1 MQDALARLAAYWAE
15 QGCLTVQ
22 PMNTEVGA
30 GTLNPAT
37 FLRVL
42 GPEPWRVA
50 YVEPS
55 VRPDDS
61 RYGENPNRVQTH
73 TQFQVI
79 LKPEPGDAQELYLGS
94 LAALGID
101 VAAHDVRFVE
111 DNWASPALGAWGLGW
126 EVWLD
131 GLEITQFT
139 YFQQAGGINLDV
151 PSVEITYGI
160 ERIMMAL
167 QKVRHF
173 KEIAYAP
180 GVSYGEIF
188 GPGEYEMSRYYLDDA
203 DVATNRQ
210 LLDLYAAEA
219 QRMIDAGLPV
229 PAHSYVLKCSQAFN
243 VLDARGAVST
253 AERATEFARMRRLA
267 GEVAQLWVRRRDELG
282 HPLGVVAPAPPAR
295 AQAADPATGDRPA
308 AGAAAGSAVGTG
320 TPRQLVFEIGTEEM
334 PPSEVRSAR
343 AQVAK
348 LVADRLAGTRLAHG
362 HVRVLAT
369 PRRLVAVVD
378 EVAAGEP
385 DHTRTVRGPK
395 VSAGFRPDGSPTPA
409 ASGFARAQGIEVTD
423 LARVEIGGVPHLAVL
438 RDEPG
443 RPATEVLTEVLA
455 GVVTGLRSAKNMRW
469 RDPQLTFTRP
479 IRWLLA
485 LWGDTVV
492 PVEVAT
498 LAAGRI
504 TRVHRT
510 AAEPDVT
517 VAEAESYLATVR
529 AAGIVVDPD
538 ERRGTVTTAAARLAA
553 DVNGTVDL
561 AAEAGLLTQIVDLV
575 EQPTP
580 LLGRFEERY
589 LELPEAVLATVM
601 RKHQRYLPVRD
612 AQGALLPYFVAVAN
626 GAIDADLVRTGNEAV
641 LRARYE
647 DAAFFYRADRAT
659 PLAQLRDRL
668 DRLTFTDKLGSMA
681 DRAGRIAGLAGEL
694 AGTVNLSAADRQTL
708 DRAAQLVKFDLGSQM
723 VTEMTSLAG
732 LMARDYA
739 EHAGEPAAVAQA
751 VFEAELPRSTGD
763 QLPQTPPGA
772 LLSLADRLDLVV
784 GLAATVGLPTGSSDP
799 FAIRRAVLGLLAV
812 HRSQPTLAGIS
823 LTDGLAAAAR
833 RQPVAVDA
841 AVLAEAG
848 EFLTRRVEQL
858 LTEEGQPVDRVRAVL
873 PHADRPQL
881 VDRLLAQLD
890 RLLGDEQFRA
900 LAEAVA
906 RARRIVPDDVP
917 AEYDPALLTDP
928 AEVRL
933 HEVVKQV
940 QADLDHSADL
950 DRFTDVA
957 GRLTAPVN
965 VFFDEVFVMAE
976 DPQLRRARLGLLA
989 SVAALAAELL
999 DWPQLRM

>member
-167 QKVRHF
+167 QGVRHF
-173 KEIAYAP
+173 KEIEYAP

-229 PAHSYVLKCSQAFN
+229 PAHTFVLKCSQAFN
-243 VLDARGAVST
+243 VLDSRGAVST

-267 GEVAQLWVRRRDELG
+267 GEVAQLWVRRREELG
-282 HPLGVVAPAPPAR
+282 HPLGVVSPSPAGQADRSAAQPAESG
-295 AQAADPATGDRPA
+295 PA
-308 AGAAAGSAVGTG
+308 
-320 TPRQLVFEIGTEEM
+320 RQLVFEIGTEEM
-334 PPSEVRSAR
+334 PPAEVRSGR
-343 AQVAK
+343 QQLAK
-348 LVADRLAGTRLAHG
+348 LVTDRLAATRLTHG
-362 HVRVLAT
+362 AVQVLAT

-378 EVAAGEP
+378 AVAAREA

-395 VSAGFRPDGSPTPA
+395 LAAGFRPDGTPTPA
-409 ASGFARAQGIEVTD
+409 AAGFARSQGVEVAELAQ
-423 LARVEIGGVPHLAVL
+423 VEIAGVPHLAVL

-443 RPATEVLTEVLA
+443 RPAAEVLTEVLA

-469 RDPQLTFTRP
+469 RDPQLAFTRP

-485 LWGDTVV
+485 LWGEQVV
-492 PVEVAT
+492 PVEVST

-510 AAEPDVT
+510 AAAPT
-517 VAEAESYLATVR
+517 VEVADAESYLDTIR
-529 AAGIVVDPD
+529 SAGIVVDPD
-538 ERRGTVTTAAARLAA
+538 ERRAIISAATGKLSTAVA
-553 DVNGTVDL
+553 GQVDL
-561 AAEAGLLTQIVDLV
+561 AAEAGLLTQVVDLV

-580 LLGRFEERY
+580 LLGAFEQRY

-612 AQGALLPYFVAVAN
+612 ADGALLPHFVAVAN
-626 GAIDADLVRTGNEAV
+626 GVIDADLVRAGNEAV

-647 DAAFFYRADRAT
+647 DAAFFYRADRAVG
-659 PLAQLRDRL
+659 LAELRSRL
-668 DRLTFTDKLGSMA
+668 SRLTFTDKLGSMA
-681 DRAGRIAGLAGEL
+681 DRADRIAALAGEL
-694 AGTVNLSAADRQTL
+694 ASMINVSAADRQTL
-708 DRAAQLVKFDLGSQM
+708 LRGAELVKFDLGSQM

-732 LMARDYA
+732 VMARDYA

-751 VFEAELPRSTGD
+751 IFEAELPRSTGD
-763 QLPQTPPGA
+763 QLPQTLPGG
-772 LLSLADRLDLVV
+772 LLSLADRLDLVT

-812 HRSQPTLAGIS
+812 HRAQPGLAGIS
-823 LTDGLAAAAR
+823 LTAGLAAAAR
-833 RQPVAVDA
+833 LQPVGVDDR
-841 AVLAEAG
+841 VLAEIA
-848 EFLTRRVEQL
+848 EFLARRVEQL

-881 VDRLLAQLD
+881 MDRLLAQLD
-890 RLLGDEQFRA
+890 RLLADEQFRA
-900 LAEAVA
+900 LAEALQ
-906 RARRIVPDDVP
+906 RARRIVPAEVA
-917 AEYDPALLTDP
+917 AEYDPALLTEP

-950 DRFTDVA
+950 GRFTEIA
-957 GRLTAPVN
+957 GALTGPVN
-965 VFFDEVFVMAE
+965 DFFDDVFVMAE
-976 DPQLRRARLGLLA
+976 DPRLRQARLGLLA
-989 SVAALAAELL
+989 SVAALAADVL